1 MQVQWVVEAW
11 KQIDKEIIKKSFDTC
26 GITTSDPDKIHC
38 LGKGQ
43 PTEEARVHLG
53 ESNPSIEFVP
63 RPTLEDIFQQKTD
76 IYDIHNLED
85 LTIEIIIKTR
95 GLTPCGLLTAI
106 EAAHANCRHIVR
118 TAKANSKV

>member
-1 MQVQWVVEAW
+1 MQKPPNHVLQVQWVVEAW

-43 PTEEARVHLG
+43 PTEEARVLLG
-53 ESNPSIEFVP
+53 ESNPSIENVA
-63 RPTLEDIFQQKTD
+63 RPTLEDSFQQKTD

-85 LTIEIIIKTR
+85 LTDKVLEQSEVEIVMI
-95 GLTPCGLLTAI
+95 
-106 EAAHANCRHIVR
+106 
-118 TAKANSKV
+118 